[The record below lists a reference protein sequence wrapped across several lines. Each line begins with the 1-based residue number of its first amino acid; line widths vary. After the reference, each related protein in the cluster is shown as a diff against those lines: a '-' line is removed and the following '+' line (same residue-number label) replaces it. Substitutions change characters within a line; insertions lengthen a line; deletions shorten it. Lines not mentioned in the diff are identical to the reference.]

1 MKDIAEIFKLGNTF
15 FLQRSTQITLE
26 EFIQDINQPHVD
38 LDFSLYEKS
47 KFAMIAMMG
56 LQPSSQ
62 DDEKEAILSIL
73 DNNHNVEA
81 YI

>member
-1 MKDIAEIFKLGNTF
+1 
-15 FLQRSTQITLE
+15 
-26 EFIQDINQPHVD
+26 
-38 LDFSLYEKS
+38 
-47 KFAMIAMMG
+47 MIAMMG

-62 DDEKEAILSIL
+62 EDEKEAILTIL

>member
-1 MKDIAEIFKLGNTF
+1 MKDIAEIFKLGSVF
-15 FLQRSTQITLE
+15 FLQRNTQISLD
-26 EFIQDINQPHVD
+26 EFIQDMTQPHVE

-62 DDEKEAILSIL
+62 EDEKEAILTIL